1 MSKFKIFI
9 IIYLHGGLGNQLY
22 QFAFGRALSKK
33 LNCDLKLDKSYYSQK
48 NNEFQKLLDLIIL
61 KFIMI

>member
-1 MSKFKIFI
+1 MSKFKNFI

-48 NNEFQKLLDLIIL
+48 NNEFPETFRLDNFKIHN
-61 KFIMI
+61 